1 MRRHYIDARYNRVMA
16 RASTRSQ
23 GPDLSGKTVLIT
35 GGARRIGR
43 AIALRMAEC
52 GANVVFTY
60 LHSEAEAEKLVAQ
73 IGRMQ
78 RQAFALRCDV
88 TDERNVAE
96 AIKEVQRTVGEIDVL
111 VNNAAL
117 YETVP
122 FEELTV
128 AQWDRMFAGN
138 ARGPFIVS
146 RAAVPSL
153 RKRQGRIINL
163 GSLGGLRPWA
173 SHAHYCASKAALT
186 MLSEV
191 MAKALAPEIAV
202 NCVAPGMIDT
212 GENPSSKTL
221 KHFAEKT
228 PMRRNGTNQDVAQ
241 AVLFFAAAPKFIT
254 GQTLVVDGGLGLV

>member
-1 MRRHYIDARYNRVMA
+1 MA
-16 RASTRSQ
+16 RGAESSRNGQS
-23 GPDLSGKTVLIT
+23 LAGKKVLIT
-35 GGARRIGR
+35 GAARRIGR
-43 AIALRMAEC
+43 AIALRLADA
-52 GANVVFTY
+52 GADVAFTY
-60 LHSEAEAEKLVAQ
+60 LHSEADAEKLVAQ
-73 IGRMQ
+73 IGRLD
-78 RQAFALRCDV
+78 RHAFAVRCDI
-88 TDERNVAE
+88 TDERSGQE
-96 AIKEVQRTVGEIDVL
+96 TIKEVVREMGDIDVL

-122 FEELTV
+122 FEEITLQ
-128 AQWDRMFAGN
+128 QWDRMFASN
-138 ARGPFIVS
+138 VRGPFLIS
-146 RAAVPSL
+146 RAALGTL

-186 MLSEV
+186 MLSQV
-191 MAKALAPEIAV
+191 MAKALAPDISV

-212 GENPSSKTL
+212 GENPASKTL

-228 PMRRNGTNQDVAQ
+228 PMRRNGTNEDVAE

>member
-1 MRRHYIDARYNRVMA
+1 MA
-16 RASTRSQ
+16 RVATKAQS
-23 GPDLSGKTVLIT
+23 PDLLGKTVLIS

-52 GANVVFTY
+52 GARVAFTY
-60 LHSEAEAEKLVAQ
+60 LHSEAEAEKLVAE

-78 RQAFALRCDV
+78 REAFALRCDV
-88 TDERNVAE
+88 TDERNVDE
-96 AIKEVQRTVGEIDVL
+96 AIKEVQRTMGGIDVL

-117 YETVP
+117 YETVL

-128 AQWDRMFAGN
+128 PQWDRMFASN
-138 ARGPFIVS
+138 ARGPFLVS

-186 MLSEV
+186 MLSQV
-191 MAKALAPEIAV
+191 MAKALAPEISV

-212 GENPSSKTL
+212 GENPGSKTL
-221 KHFAEKT
+221 KKFAEKT
-228 PMRRNGTNQDVAQ
+228 PMRRNGTNDDVAE

>member
-1 MRRHYIDARYNRVMA
+1 MA
-16 RASTRSQ
+16 RVSTKPR

-43 AIALRMAEC
+43 AIALRMAEG
-52 GANVVFTY
+52 GANVAFTY
-60 LHSEAEAEKLVAQ
+60 LHSEAEAEKLVAE

-88 TDERNVAE
+88 TDERNVVE
-96 AIKEVQRTVGEIDVL
+96 TIKEVQRTFGEIDVL

-122 FEELTV
+122 FEELTL
-128 AQWDRMFAGN
+128 AQWDRMFASN

-146 RAAVPSL
+146 RAAIPGL

-186 MLSEV
+186 MLSEI
-191 MAKALAPEIAV
+191 MAKALAPEISV

-212 GENPSSKTL
+212 GENPGSKTL
-221 KHFAEKT
+221 KHFAKKT
-228 PMRRNGTNQDVAQ
+228 PMRRNGSNDDVAE
-241 AVLFFAAAPKFIT
+241 AVVFFATAPKFIT

>member
-1 MRRHYIDARYNRVMA
+1 MA
-16 RASTRSQ
+16 RSGTGSVKN
-23 GPDLSGKTVLIT
+23 GHDLAGKKVLIT

-43 AIALRMAEC
+43 AIALRLAES
-52 GANVVFTY
+52 GADIAFTY
-60 LHSEAEAEKLVAQ
+60 LHSEAEAEELVAQ
-73 IGRMQ
+73 IGRMK
-78 RQAFALRCDV
+78 RHAFAVRCDV
-88 TDERNVAE
+88 TDERSVQE
-96 AIKEVQRTVGEIDVL
+96 TIKEVVRKMGGIDVL

-122 FEELTV
+122 FEEITV
-128 AQWDRMFAGN
+128 QQWDRMFASN
-138 ARGPFIVS
+138 ARGPFLVS
-146 RAAVPSL
+146 RAALESL

-186 MLSEV
+186 MLSQI
-191 MAKALAPEIAV
+191 MAKALAPEVSV

-212 GENPSSKTL
+212 GENPGSKTL

-228 PMRRNGTNQDVAQ
+228 PMRRNGTNEDIAE

>member
-1 MRRHYIDARYNRVMA
+1 MA
-16 RASTRSQ
+16 RASSGLHSEPR
-23 GPDLSGKTVLIT
+23 DLAGKTVLIT

-43 AIALRMAEC
+43 ATALRVAES
-52 GANVVFTY
+52 GADVAFTY
-60 LHSEAEAEKLVAQ
+60 LHSEAEAEKLVAE

-78 RQAFALRCDV
+78 RHAFAVRCDV
-88 TDERNVAE
+88 TDERNVNE
-96 AIKEVQRTVGEIDVL
+96 AIKEINREMGGIDVL

-122 FEELTV
+122 FEEITV
-128 AQWDRMFAGN
+128 DQWDRMFASN
-138 ARGPFIVS
+138 ARGPFLVS
-146 RAAVPSL
+146 RGALASL

-186 MLSEV
+186 MLSQV
-191 MAKALAPEIAV
+191 MAKALAPEISV

-212 GENPSSKTL
+212 GENPASKTL

-228 PMRRNGTNQDVAQ
+228 PMRRNGTNQDVAE
-241 AVLFFAAAPKFIT
+241 AVLFFATAPKFIT
-254 GQTLVVDGGLGLV
+254 GQTLVVDGGLSLV

>member
-1 MRRHYIDARYNRVMA
+1 MA
-16 RASTRSQ
+16 RTGASATENGR
-23 GPDLSGKTVLIT
+23 DLAGKKVLIT

-43 AIALRMAEC
+43 AIALRLAEA
-52 GANVVFTY
+52 GADIAFTY
-60 LHSEAEAEKLVAQ
+60 LHSEAEAEELVTQ
-73 IGRMQ
+73 IGRMN
-78 RQAFALRCDV
+78 RRAFAVRCDV
-88 TDERNVAE
+88 TDERNVE
-96 AIKEVQRTVGEIDVL
+96 ETMKEVVHEMGGIDVL

-122 FEELTV
+122 FEEITV
-128 AQWDRMFAGN
+128 KQWDAMFACN
-138 ARGPFIVS
+138 ARGPFLVS
-146 RAAVPSL
+146 RAALETL
-153 RKRQGRIINL
+153 RKQQGRIVNL

-186 MLSEV
+186 MLSQV
-191 MAKALAPEIAV
+191 MAKALAPEISV

-212 GENPSSKTL
+212 GENPASKTL

-228 PMRRNGTNQDVAQ
+228 PMRRNGTNQDVAE

>member
-1 MRRHYIDARYNRVMA
+1 MRRHYIDARYNPLMA
-16 RASTRSQ
+16 RASTSAQ
-23 GPDLSGKTVLIT
+23 NLDLSGKTVLIT

-52 GANVVFTY
+52 GARVAFTY
-60 LHSEAEAEKLVAQ
+60 LHSEAEAEKLVAE
-73 IGRMQ
+73 IGRME

-96 AIKEVQRTVGEIDVL
+96 AIKEVQRSVGEIDVL

-122 FEELTV
+122 FEDLTV
-128 AQWDRMFAGN
+128 AQWDRMFASN

-146 RAAVPSL
+146 RAAIPSL
-153 RKRQGRIINL
+153 RKRMGKIINL

-186 MLSEV
+186 MLSQV
-191 MAKALAPEIAV
+191 MAKALAPEISV
-202 NCVAPGMIDT
+202 NCVAPGMIDAR
-212 GENPSSKTL
+212 ENPESKTL
-221 KHFAEKT
+221 KHFAQKT
-228 PMRRNGTNQDVAQ
+228 PMQRNGTNQDVAEG
-241 AVLFFAAAPKFIT
+241 VLFFAAAPKFIT
-254 GQTLVVDGGLGLV
+254 GQTLVIDGGLSLV